1 MVSTLMGRDMGKELW
16 CIIMGESMRETG
28 NAITSMGKDMR
39 SLQDSASIRG
49 IMLTEDLKVWGDI
62 AGLMGSFTKENGL
75 ME

>member
-1 MVSTLMGRDMGKELW
+1 MGKELW

>member
-1 MVSTLMGRDMGKELW
+1 MGKELW

-39 SLQDSASIRG
+39 SLQDSVSIRE